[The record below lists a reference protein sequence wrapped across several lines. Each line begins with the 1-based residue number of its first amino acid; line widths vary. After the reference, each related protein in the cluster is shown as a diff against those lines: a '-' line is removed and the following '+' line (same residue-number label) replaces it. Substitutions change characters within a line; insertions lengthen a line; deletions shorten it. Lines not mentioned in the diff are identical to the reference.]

1 MYNYNYINVLVSFSF
16 LYYQFCTLFLPY
28 SYDFSSSSLCV
39 CLSDGILIDQQIL
52 LKVLPRLNEVS
63 SSSLLLKSCYRLMRL

>member
-1 MYNYNYINVLVSFSF
+1 MYNYNYINVLVGFSSCIINF
-16 LYYQFCTLFLPY
+16 VLFF
-28 SYDFSSSSLCV
+28 SYDFSSSLLLCV